1 MAKNTG
7 SCKWFDAKKG
17 IGFIA
22 PDSGSADIFVHQSAI
37 QSDGFRKLVEG
48 EKVATPPHVS
58 ILHGLCCHGINVLYT
73 LSSAIGSPSGFINC
87 SHVPNPG
94 ARSQVEFDVDS
105 DDKGRQKAINVKS
118 LGAPAGGRGRGRGR
132 GARLLCLCL
141 DARTISWD

>member
-1 MAKNTG
+1 MYCTVYHRR
-7 SCKWFDAKKG
+7 
-17 IGFIA
+17 
-22 PDSGSADIFVHQSAI
+22 SA
-37 QSDGFRKLVEG
+37 
-48 EKVATPPHVS
+48 
-58 ILHGLCCHGINVLYT
+58 
-73 LSSAIGSPSGFINC
+73 PSGFTNC

-141 DARTISWD
+141 DARTIYLGLSLETVSSALHGVAMVW